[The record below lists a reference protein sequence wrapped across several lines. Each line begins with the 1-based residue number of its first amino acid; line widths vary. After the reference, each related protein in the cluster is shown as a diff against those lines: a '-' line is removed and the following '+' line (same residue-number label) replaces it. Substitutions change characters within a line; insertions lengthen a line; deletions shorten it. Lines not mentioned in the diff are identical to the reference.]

1 MVAVN
6 FSNTLLFT
14 AYGDGLIL
22 SWECDM
28 QIAPTQR
35 HSDEKILEAKLYRPL
50 IGHVNRINALEV
62 VKGKNRLFS
71 CSNDCTIRQ
80 WDTQK
85 GICDLVFK
93 FPDPIYAMLYEPTR
107 DMLFTGGWDR
117 QLRAIDL
124 KAGIV
129 DQSFGASKEAI
140 RSLHLAGNVLYVSG
154 QEPTIRAIDLVTGI
168 VKEFKEQHTSWVTC
182 MLTF

>member
-1 MVAVN
+1 
-6 FSNTLLFT
+6 
-14 AYGDGLIL
+14 
-22 SWECDM
+22 
-28 QIAPTQR
+28 
-35 HSDEKILEAKLYRPL
+35 
-50 IGHVNRINALEV
+50 
-62 VKGKNRLFS
+62 
-71 CSNDCTIRQ
+71 
-80 WDTQK
+80 
-85 GICDLVFK
+85 
-93 FPDPIYAMLYEPTR
+93 MLYEPTR
-107 DMLFTGGWDR
+107 EMLFTGGWDR